1 MTFFQNG
8 ETSVAK
14 EIERKEEKDF
24 IIRDGNGEPVGLAID
39 HPCPWDEG
47 DRVRSLYPGQPQS
60 SYYPSSM

>member
-1 MTFFQNG
+1 M
-8 ETSVAK
+8 AK

-39 HPCPWDEG
+39 HPRPWDEG